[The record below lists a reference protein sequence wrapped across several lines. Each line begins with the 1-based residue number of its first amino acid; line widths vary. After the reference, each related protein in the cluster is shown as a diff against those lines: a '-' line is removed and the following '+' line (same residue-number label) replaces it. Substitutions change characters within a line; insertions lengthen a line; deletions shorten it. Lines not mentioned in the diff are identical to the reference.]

1 MSNRECYE
9 RLKDYGLIL
18 NYYVKQ
24 YYIIYKKL
32 HKKYCSKKKIIKL
45 QEIINESLNT
55 IVQITQ
61 NIKEINNCK
70 IIRKEEL
77 YETRRQI
84 NTLYEDYIFT
94 KKLYHTLIDD
104 IVIKYMCND
113 DCGMFSILFLEYKE
127 NSTYDYNQVKKYID
141 EIKHR
146 FKEEKAYY
154 VVCDLCS
161 INLDCGDIIYNKNK
175 RSMIDYI
182 ELKETNSINSLKII
196 KIAMGQECEGYL
208 NEKEKKQLERIKR
221 QLEKHKIIDNKL
233 FSHPIIHG
241 RYPKNI
247 IKVKTFKN
255 KLKRDLI
262 LLKRKKYIESK
273 VDDCVSYLIVNNNF
287 KPINNEEKFT
297 KIYNSYSTD
306 DQSIFSYD
314 DFLFDSNVYR
324 PYMLKWSMSDYKKII
339 RREYEIYFKIDLK
352 KLINKLK
359 SKGVVVYPAKQ
370 TDETKKNHGILIYN
384 GKNYCYTIG
393 KYEFLIGTMLVYRI
407 PACLFTSDDTINFF
421 LEIFKENSRI
431 LKLIDNKIHD

>member
-127 NSTYDYNQVKKYID
+127 NSTYDYNQV
-141 EIKHR
+141 
-146 FKEEKAYY
+146 
-154 VVCDLCS
+154 
-161 INLDCGDIIYNKNK
+161 
-175 RSMIDYI
+175 
-182 ELKETNSINSLKII
+182 
-196 KIAMGQECEGYL
+196 
-208 NEKEKKQLERIKR
+208 
-221 QLEKHKIIDNKL
+221 
-233 FSHPIIHG
+233 
-241 RYPKNI
+241 
-247 IKVKTFKN
+247 
-255 KLKRDLI
+255 
-262 LLKRKKYIESK
+262 
-273 VDDCVSYLIVNNNF
+273 
-287 KPINNEEKFT
+287 
-297 KIYNSYSTD
+297 
-306 DQSIFSYD
+306 
-314 DFLFDSNVYR
+314 
-324 PYMLKWSMSDYKKII
+324 
-339 RREYEIYFKIDLK
+339 
-352 KLINKLK
+352 
-359 SKGVVVYPAKQ
+359 
-370 TDETKKNHGILIYN
+370 
-384 GKNYCYTIG
+384 
-393 KYEFLIGTMLVYRI
+393 
-407 PACLFTSDDTINFF
+407 
-421 LEIFKENSRI
+421 
-431 LKLIDNKIHD
+431 